1 MKYVVS
7 IVVLS
12 IIMTNSFAAIKING
26 ELNEPE
32 WEKAQEFTFKAGNP
46 SFEVTALVL
55 WDETYFYFGCLIP
68 DPTVEGKHKSGIQNV
83 WEDNDVEYYL
93 ETDNEKFP
101 GRSKNSF
108 QKHHD

>member
-68 DPTVEGKHKSGIQNV
+68 DPTVEGQRCRILLGN
-83 WEDNDVEYYL
+83 
-93 ETDNEKFP
+93 
-101 GRSKNSF
+101 R
-108 QKHHD
+108 